1 MKVLS
6 NMAKTKR
13 RLITIAHSYCVA
25 LNRRLAHELAREG
38 GDAWEVTAIAPSFF
52 HADLRPLS
60 LEPYGGPGPEPCRV
74 EPVPVYFSKRVPFM
88 LYGRKLRELLRDSW
102 DVVHGWEEP
111 YVLSGGQIA
120 KWSPRNA
127 AYVFYTFQN
136 LPKRYPP
143 PFSWVERYC
152 LDRCAGWIAAGDTVM
167 DARLER
173 GYGRNGKPRRVL
185 PLGVALDTFTPNP
198 SAGSEVL
205 RKLGWDS
212 AGPPVIG
219 YLGRFVP
226 EKGLDFLMGVLD
238 RLKSEHRVPWRMMF
252 VGGGPMEPALKAW
265 AATHGDAV
273 RVVTGVSHDQVPAH
287 LCAMDILAAPSQSA
301 PHWKEQLGRML
312 IEAFACGVPV
322 VASDSGEIPYVVA
335 DAGIVLGEKDQAGWE
350 NILGYLLQNQGRR
363 AELAQRGLDRARS
376 TYAWPVIAR
385 SHLEFFEECLEVKSR
400 QVS

>member
-1 MKVLS
+1 MP
-6 NMAKTKR
+6 KTQR

-38 GDAWEVTAIAPSFF
+38 GDGWDVTAVAPSFF
-52 HADLRPLS
+52 HSDLRPLA
-60 LEPYGGPGPEPCRV
+60 LEPFGGPGPEPCRL
-74 EPVPVYFSKRVPFM
+74 EAVPVYFSKRVPFM
-88 LYGRKLRELLRDSW
+88 LYGRRLRELLRSNW

-120 KWSPRNA
+120 NWSPRSA

-143 PFSWVERYC
+143 PFSMIERYC
-152 LDRCAGWIAAGDTVM
+152 LDRCAGWLAAGDTVLE
-167 DARLER
+167 ARLEC

-185 PLGVALDTFTPNP
+185 PLGVALDTFY
-198 SAGSEVL
+198 ADRVGGDAIR
-205 RKLGWDS
+205 RKLGWETS
-212 AGPPVIG
+212 GPPVIG

-238 RLKSEHRVPWRMMF
+238 ALKAEGQAPWRMMF
-252 VGGGPMEPALKAW
+252 VGGGPREGALQAW
-265 AATHGDAV
+265 ARGHGDAV

-287 LCAMDILAAPSQSA
+287 LCAMDLLTAPSQSA

-322 VASDSGEIPYVVA
+322 VASDSGEIPHVVA
-335 DAGIVLGEKDQAGWE
+335 DAGVVLGEVDQKGWKE
-350 NILGYLLQNQGRR
+350 TLGDLLQNQGRR
-363 AELAQRGLDRARS
+363 DELARRGLERARS

-385 SHLEFFEECLEVKSR
+385 SHLEFFEECLASKTR
-400 QVS
+400 